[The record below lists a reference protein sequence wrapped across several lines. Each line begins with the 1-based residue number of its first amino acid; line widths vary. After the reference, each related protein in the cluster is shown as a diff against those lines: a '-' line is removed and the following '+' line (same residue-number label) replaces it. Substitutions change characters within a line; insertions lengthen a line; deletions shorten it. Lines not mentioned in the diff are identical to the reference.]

1 MLTYHRS
8 TVRAGVLARPV
19 VGVSRRRRVLQENVL
34 AYVFVLPAIV
44 VILIFQFLP
53 GFAAVYMSLFRWDIV
68 QGTFRGLDNYATV
81 LAGSRAEEFWQ
92 SLSVTFTY
100 TLITVPVEI
109 VVSLVLAYLLF
120 QKMRGRGIYRTL
132 YYLPYI
138 TSAIAASVIFN
149 WLMNPNYGLFNTVL
163 GLVGI
168 GPQTWLDEP
177 RGIFELIATRFGIA
191 LPDWSPFAA
200 GSQFHQSILAGPSLA
215 LVGVSIY
222 TIWHFIGFQVVIFL
236 AGLGNI
242 SNEYYEAARLDGASE
257 RQLFTKIT
265 LPLLSPTTFFVATIA
280 TIGSLKA
287 FNQIYAMTNGGP
299 LETTKTLG
307 YEIFHVFFQQGR
319 IDLGAAMAVLLTVII
334 LLFTAFQ
341 FRVAERRVHY
351 G

>member
-1 MLTYHRS
+1 VLTYHRS
-8 TVRAGVLARPV
+8 TVRAGVLARPA
-19 VGVSRRRRVLQENVL
+19 VGISRRRRVLQENIL

-81 LAGSRAEEFWQ
+81 LTGSRAEEFWQ

-120 QKMRGRGIYRTL
+120 QKMRGRGVYRTL

-149 WLMNPNYGLFNTVL
+149 WLMNPNYGFFNTVL
-163 GLVGI
+163 GFVGI

-191 LPDWSPFAA
+191 LPDWSPFAV

>member
-1 MLTYHRS
+1 MR
-8 TVRAGVLARPV
+8 RPV
-19 VGVSRRRRVLQENVL
+19 IGTARRRRILAENAL
-34 AYVFVLPAIV
+34 AYAFVVPAILV
-44 VILIFQFLP
+44 VLVFQFLP
-53 GFAAVYMSLFRWDIV
+53 GFAAIYMSLFRWDVV

-81 LAGSRAEEFWQ
+81 LTGARAEEFWQ

-100 TLITVPVEI
+100 TIITVPIEI
-109 VVSLVLAYLLF
+109 VVSLTLAYLLF

-132 YYLPYI
+132 YYMPYI
-138 TSAIAASVIFN
+138 TSAIAASVIFG
-149 WLMNPNYGLFNTVL
+149 WLMNPSYGLFNTIL

-177 RGIFELIATRFGIA
+177 RGLFELIFGA
-191 LPDWSPFAA
+191 FGVTLPNWSAFPA
-200 GSQFHQSILAGPSLA
+200 GSQFHQSIFAGPSLA

-222 TIWHFIGFQVVIFL
+222 TIWHYIGFQVVIFL

-257 RQLFTKIT
+257 PQIFTKIT

-319 IDLGAAMAVLLTVII
+319 IDLGAAMAVLLTIMI
-334 LLFTAFQ
+334 LVFTLFQ

>member
-1 MLTYHRS
+1 MT
-8 TVRAGVLARPV
+8 RPAT
-19 VGVSRRRRVLQENVL
+19 GAARRRRILGENVL
-34 AYVFVLPAIV
+34 AYAFVLPAIL

-68 QGTFRGLDNYATV
+68 QGAFRGLDNY
-81 LAGSRAEEFWQ
+81 L
-92 SLSVTFTY
+92 
-100 TLITVPVEI
+100 TVPVEI
-109 VVSLVLAYLLF
+109 VLSLVLAYLLF

-138 TSAIAASVIFN
+138 TSVIAASVIFN
-149 WLMNPNYGLFNTVL
+149 WLMNPSYGLFNTIL
-163 GLVGI
+163 GFVGI
-168 GPQTWLDEP
+168 GPQQWLDEP
-177 RGIFELIATRFGIA
+177 RGVIELIAGAFGWT

-222 TIWHFIGFQVVIFL
+222 TIWHYIGFQVVIFL

-257 RQLFTKIT
+257 RQIFTKIT

-334 LLFTAFQ
+334 LGFTVFQ

>member
-1 MLTYHRS
+1 VTLTY
-8 TVRAGVLARPV
+8 TV
-19 VGVSRRRRVLQENVL
+19 
-34 AYVFVLPAIV
+34 
-44 VILIFQFLP
+44 
-53 GFAAVYMSLFRWDIV
+53 
-68 QGTFRGLDNYATV
+68 
-81 LAGSRAEEFWQ
+81 
-92 SLSVTFTY
+92 
-100 TLITVPVEI
+100 ITVPVEI
-109 VVSLVLAYLLF
+109 VLSLVLAYLLF

-138 TSAIAASVIFN
+138 TSVIAASVIFN
-149 WLMNPNYGLFNTVL
+149 WLMNPSYGLFNTLL
-163 GLVGI
+163 GFVGI
-168 GPQTWLDEP
+168 GPQQWLDEP
-177 RGIFELIATRFGIA
+177 RGIVELIAGSFGWT

-222 TIWHFIGFQVVIFL
+222 TIWHYIGFQVVIFL

-257 RQLFTKIT
+257 RQIFTKIT

-334 LLFTAFQ
+334 LGFTVFQ

>member
-1 MLTYHRS
+1 M
-8 TVRAGVLARPV
+8 ARPAA
-19 VGVSRRRRVLQENVL
+19 GAARRRRILGENIL
-34 AYVFVLPAIV
+34 AYAFLTPAFVVL
-44 VILIFQFLP
+44 LIFHFLP
-53 GFAAVYMSLFRWDIV
+53 GFAAIYMSLFRWDIV
-68 QGTFRGLDNYATV
+68 QGPFRGLDNYVTV
-81 LAGSRAEEFWQ
+81 LTGSRAEEFWQ
-92 SLSVTFTY
+92 SLSVTLTY
-100 TLITVPVEI
+100 TLITVPIEL

-138 TSAIAASVIFN
+138 TSVIAASVIFN
-149 WLMNPNYGLFNTVL
+149 WLMNPSYGLFNTVL
-163 GLVGI
+163 GFVGI
-168 GPQTWLDEP
+168 GPQQWLHEP
-177 RGIFELIATRFGIA
+177 RGVIELIAGSFGWT

-200 GSQFHQSILAGPSLA
+200 SSQFHQSILAGPSLA

-222 TIWHFIGFQVVIFL
+222 TIWHYIGFQVVIFL

-257 RQLFTKIT
+257 RQIFTKIT

-334 LLFTAFQ
+334 LGFTVFQ

>member
-1 MLTYHRS
+1 
-8 TVRAGVLARPV
+8 VL
-19 VGVSRRRRVLQENVL
+19 VG
-34 AYVFVLPAIV
+34 A
-44 VILIFQFLP
+44 
-53 GFAAVYMSLFRWDIV
+53 
-68 QGTFRGLDNYATV
+68 
-81 LAGSRAEEFWQ
+81 RAEEFWQ
-92 SLSVTFTY
+92 SLSVTLTY
-100 TLITVPVEI
+100 TVITVPVEI
-109 VVSLVLAYLLF
+109 VLSLVLAYLLF

-138 TSAIAASVIFN
+138 TSVIAASVIFN
-149 WLMNPNYGLFNTVL
+149 WLMNPSYGLFNTVL
-163 GLVGI
+163 GFVGI
-168 GPQTWLDEP
+168 GPQQWLDEP
-177 RGIFELIATRFGIA
+177 RGVIELIAGSFGWT

-200 GSQFHQSILAGPSLA
+200 GSQFRQSILAGPSLA

-222 TIWHFIGFQVVIFL
+222 TIWHYIGFQVVIFL

-257 RQLFTKIT
+257 RQIFTKIT

-334 LLFTAFQ
+334 LGFTVFQ

>member
-1 MLTYHRS
+1 MTGPA
-8 TVRAGVLARPV
+8 AGVT
-19 VGVSRRRRVLQENVL
+19 RRRRILSENLL
-34 AYVFVLPAIV
+34 AYAFLFPAMGILLVFHFAG
-44 VILIFQFLP
+44 
-53 GFAAVYMSLFRWDIV
+53 GFAAVGMSLFKWDIV
-68 QGTFRGLDNYATV
+68 PGAFRGLDNYQTV
-81 LAGSRAEEFWQ
+81 LLGARAEEFWH
-92 SLSVTFTY
+92 SLSVTLTY
-100 TLITVPVEI
+100 TLITVPIEI
-109 VVSLVLAYLLF
+109 VVSLLLAYLLF

-138 TSAIAASVIFN
+138 TSVIAASVIFN
-149 WLMNPNYGLFNTVL
+149 WLMNPSYGLFNTLL
-163 GLVGI
+163 GFVGI
-168 GPQTWLDEP
+168 GPQQWLDEP
-177 RGIFELIATRFGIA
+177 RGIIELIAGSFGWT

-200 GSQFHQSILAGPSLA
+200 SSQFHQSILAGPSLA

-222 TIWHFIGFQVVIFL
+222 TIWHYIGFQVVIFL

-257 RQLFTKIT
+257 RQIFTKIT

-334 LLFTAFQ
+334 LGFTVFQ

>member
-1 MLTYHRS
+1 MS
-8 TVRAGVLARPV
+8 RPAI
-19 VGVSRRRRVLQENVL
+19 GATRRRRILAENLL
-34 AYVFVLPAIV
+34 AYTFVLPAIA
-44 VILIFQFLP
+44 VILVFQFLP

-68 QGTFRGLDNYATV
+68 QGAFRGLDNYATV
-81 LAGSRAEEFWQ
+81 LTGARAEEFWQ

-109 VVSLVLAYLLF
+109 VLSLVLAYLLF
-120 QKMRGRGIYRTL
+120 QKMRGRGIYRAL
-132 YYLPYI
+132 YFMPYI
-138 TSAIAASVIFN
+138 TSVIAAAVIFN
-149 WLMNPNYGLFNTVL
+149 WLMNPSYGLFNTLL
-163 GLVGI
+163 GFVGI
-168 GPQTWLDEP
+168 GPQRWLDEP
-177 RGIFELIATRFGIA
+177 RGVVELIAGSFGA
-191 LPDWSPFAA
+191 TLPDWSPFAA
-200 GSQFHQSILAGPSLA
+200 GSQFRQSILAGPSLA

-222 TIWHFIGFQVVIFL
+222 TIWHYVGFQVVIFL

-242 SNEYYEAARLDGASE
+242 SSEYYEAARLDGASE
-257 RQLFTKIT
+257 RQIFMRIT

-319 IDLGAAMAVLLTVII
+319 IDLGAAMAVLLTLII
-334 LLFTAFQ
+334 LVFTVFQ

>member
-1 MLTYHRS
+1 MT
-8 TVRAGVLARPV
+8 RPAT
-19 VGVSRRRRVLQENVL
+19 GAARRRRILGENVL
-34 AYVFVLPAIV
+34 AYAFVLPAMG

-68 QGTFRGLDNYATV
+68 QGAFRGLDNYQTV
-81 LAGSRAEEFWQ
+81 LVGARAEEFWQ
-92 SLSVTFTY
+92 SLSVTLTY
-100 TLITVPVEI
+100 TVITVPVEI
-109 VVSLVLAYLLF
+109 VLSLVLAYLLF

-138 TSAIAASVIFN
+138 TSVIAASVIFN
-149 WLMNPNYGLFNTVL
+149 WLMNPSYGLFNTLL
-163 GLVGI
+163 GFVGI
-168 GPQTWLDEP
+168 GPQQWLDEP
-177 RGIFELIATRFGIA
+177 RGIIELIAGSFGWT

-222 TIWHFIGFQVVIFL
+222 TIWHYIGFQVVIFL

-257 RQLFTKIT
+257 RQIFTKIT

-334 LLFTAFQ
+334 LGFTVFQ

>member
-1 MLTYHRS
+1 M
-8 TVRAGVLARPV
+8 ARPAI
-19 VGVSRRRRVLQENVL
+19 GATRRRRILTENLL
-34 AYVFVLPAIV
+34 AYALVLPAIV
-44 VILIFQFLP
+44 IVLIFQFLP

-68 QGTFRGLDNYATV
+68 QGAFRGLDNYQTV
-81 LAGSRAEEFWQ
+81 LVGGRAEEFWQ
-92 SLSVTFTY
+92 SLSVTLTY
-100 TLITVPVEI
+100 TLITVPIEI

-138 TSAIAASVIFN
+138 TSVIAAAVIFN
-149 WLMNPNYGLFNTVL
+149 WLMNPSYGLFNTLL
-163 GLVGI
+163 GFVGI

-177 RGIFELIATRFGIA
+177 RGVIELIAGSFGVT
-191 LPDWSPFAA
+191 LPDWSPFPV
-200 GSQFHQSILAGPSLA
+200 GSQFRQSILAGPSLA

-222 TIWHFIGFQVVIFL
+222 TIWHYIGFQVVIFL

-257 RQLFTKIT
+257 RQIFTKIT

-319 IDLGAAMAVLLTVII
+319 IDLGAAMAVLLTLMI
-334 LLFTAFQ
+334 LAFTVFQ